1 MPDAPIPPH
10 VNGGGIL
17 LLSGQSLHLEFE
29 RERLVDSSE
38 FICVFA
44 FEWASRRYCTGVAIT
59 RIPSPLVTKL

>member
-1 MPDAPIPPH
+1 MRPFPR
-10 VNGGGIL
+10 VLMVGGIL

-44 FEWASRRYCTGVAIT
+44 FEWASCRYCTGVAIDCA
-59 RIPSPLVTKL
+59 PSPLVTKL